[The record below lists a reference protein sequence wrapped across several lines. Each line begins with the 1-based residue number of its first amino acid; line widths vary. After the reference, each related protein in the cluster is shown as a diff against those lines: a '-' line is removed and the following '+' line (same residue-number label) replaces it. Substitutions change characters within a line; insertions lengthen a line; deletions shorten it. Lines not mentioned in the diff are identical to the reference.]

1 MKTFL
6 GSVITVL
13 IASTVFASDVWVVQ
27 GSAQAA
33 TPTPCLFTL
42 WVGDVLFFNT
52 NPGSVNVAL
61 IGTSD
66 SPPASSQ
73 ASFTIGAGQ
82 AATLNAKTNFT
93 WVPSSRPP
101 IWVDH
106 LSVPD
111 GVRIESRL
119 ELSEAECFPPPA
131 SFPAA
136 FGKLS
141 FPVYRSLAPAGS
153 QQLFLGADNGT
164 ADSRVNIGVYN
175 AGTVRAAA
183 HLEVRRACDDLVVAT
198 EGVTIA
204 PNSLTQFSLQPT
216 QDRPACIDNRA
227 NAYANYATVT
237 VDQPSLA
244 YVSTLSNHPL
254 DMNPPVLR
262 IPAAMSFSQ

>member
-1 MKTFL
+1 MRTFL
-6 GSVITVL
+6 GSVVVGL
-13 IASTVFASDVWVVQ
+13 VASTLVAADVWVVQ

-61 IGTSD
+61 VGTSD

-73 ASFTIGAGQ
+73 GGFTIGAGQ

-93 WVPSSRPP
+93 WFPSSRPP

-153 QQLFLGADNGT
+153 PQLFLGADNGS

-175 AGTVRAAA
+175 AGTVQGAA
-183 HLEVRRACDDLVVAT
+183 HLEVRRACDDFVGAAQD
-198 EGVTIA
+198 VTIG
-204 PNSLTQFSLQPT
+204 PNSLTQFSLQQT
-216 QDRPACIDNRA
+216 QDHPACTDNRA
-227 NAYANYATVT
+227 DAYENYATVT

-254 DMNPPVLR
+254 DVNPQVLS
-262 IPAAMSFSQ
+262 IPAAVSFSQ